1 MRYLHCNSK
10 NNKVTITSQQPSQ
23 PIRCWVCGSMENT
36 NGISN
41 WDLNQDQ
48 NSDISYKRQTK
59 RRLSSKRGKPL

>member
-23 PIRCWVCGSMENT
+23 PIRCWVCGSIENT

-41 WDLNQDQ
+41 YHNQDQ

-59 RRLSSKRGKPL
+59 KRLRSKRGKPL